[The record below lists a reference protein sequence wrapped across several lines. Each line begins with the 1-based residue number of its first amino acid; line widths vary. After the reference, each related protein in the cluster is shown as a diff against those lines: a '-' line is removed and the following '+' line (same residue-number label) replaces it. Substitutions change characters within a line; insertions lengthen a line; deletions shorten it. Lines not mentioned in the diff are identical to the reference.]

1 MVVLAL
7 PTESTLNSIILAIS
21 STLIGTTD
29 NRHTLYSVSFN
40 SGNVFLIKVYTC
52 FMTPNLSIR
61 HWTNISAPPTF
72 FLIIEVAIPD
82 IINIMRINT
91 ICCCILIMYPTGRCG
106 SP

>member
-1 MVVLAL
+1 MLVLAL

-21 STLIGTTD
+21 STLIGTTN

-61 HWTNISAPPTF
+61 HWTNISAQPTF

-82 IINIMRINT
+82 INIMRINT
-91 ICCCILIMYPTGRCG
+91 ICCILIIGTTGRCG

>member
-1 MVVLAL
+1 MLLLAL

-29 NRHTLYSVSFN
+29 NHTLYSVSFN

-52 FMTPNLSIR
+52 FMTPDLSIR

-72 FLIIEVAIPD
+72 FLNIEVAIPD

-91 ICCCILIMYPTGRCG
+91 ICCCILITYPTGRCG

>member
-1 MVVLAL
+1 MLLLAL

-91 ICCCILIMYPTGRCG
+91 ICCILIIGTTGRCG

>member
-1 MVVLAL
+1 MLLLAL

-21 STLIGTTD
+21 STLIGTTN

-61 HWTNISAPPTF
+61 HWTNISAQPTF
-72 FLIIEVAIPD
+72 FLSIEVAIPD
-82 IINIMRINT
+82 INILRINT
-91 ICCCILIMYPTGRCG
+91 ICCILIIGTTGRCG

>member
-1 MVVLAL
+1 MLLLAL

-61 HWTNISAPPTF
+61 HWTNISAQPTF

-82 IINIMRINT
+82 INIMRINT
-91 ICCCILIMYPTGRCG
+91 ICCILIIGTTGRCG

>member
-1 MVVLAL
+1 MLVLAL

-61 HWTNISAPPTF
+61 HWTNISAQPTF